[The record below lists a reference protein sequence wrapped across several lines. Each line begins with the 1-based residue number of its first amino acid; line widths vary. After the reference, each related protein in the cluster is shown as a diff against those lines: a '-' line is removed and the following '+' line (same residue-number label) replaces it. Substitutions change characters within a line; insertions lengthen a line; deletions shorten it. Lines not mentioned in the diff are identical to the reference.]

1 MDNLVEKYTYRIEW
15 SEEDNTHIA
24 KCLEFPSLLTHGST
38 AQEALKEIEIVVDET
53 INWMKEDGE
62 VIPEPLSA
70 RKYKGNLTLRVPPE
84 LHKMLVMKSLEERV
98 SINQYIISRL

>member
-1 MDNLVEKYTYRIEW
+1 MDKLVEKYTYRIEW

-24 KCLEFPSLLTHGST
+24 KCLEFPSLLTHGET
-38 AQEALKEIEIVVDET
+38 AQEALKEIEFVVGET
-53 INWMKEDGE
+53 ISWMKEDGE

-84 LHKMLVMKSLEERV
+84 LHKSLVIKALEERV